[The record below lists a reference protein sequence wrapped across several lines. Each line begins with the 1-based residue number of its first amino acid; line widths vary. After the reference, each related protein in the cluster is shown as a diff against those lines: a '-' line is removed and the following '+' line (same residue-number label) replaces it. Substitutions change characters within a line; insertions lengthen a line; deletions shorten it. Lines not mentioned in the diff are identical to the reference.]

1 MDYARQLKKVIE
13 SDEECRED
21 FVIAVAALAIIE
33 KLDDI
38 RSDLSSLMTEVG
50 NVENAMRG
58 E

>member
-21 FVIAVAALAIIE
+21 FVIALAALALLE

-38 RSDLSSLMTEVG
+38 QSELSSLVSEAGDVK
-50 NVENAMRG
+50 NAMRG
-58 E
+58 D